1 MSNLKRFIIPLAI
14 LLVIAGYAVFYFVS
28 RKTHFN
34 DSYVNG
40 NTAGNLYNGGIFCEH
55 NGMVYFSN
63 PDDNHYLYSMDTATG
78 EVEKLYEDIASFINA
93 DDNHV
98 YYVRNNVAKDF
109 QFAFLHF
116 NTNSLCRYD
125 LKTGKVRILDSAPSI
140 YASLIGNYIY
150 YIHYD
155 TETSS
160 TLYRIKIDGSE
171 KEQVDT
177 NPYFT
182 CSANGPY
189 LYYNGIENDH
199 NIYQMDTS
207 SGVSQTIC
215 QGNYWMPSADNENIY
230 FLDCLNNYSLVKLGR
245 SQSEPVQLASDRIE
259 YYNVCGNMIFFQR
272 NNLNG
277 DAALCCMRTD
287 GSNYKVIREGNF
299 TNINATSQY
308 VYFSAVGEE
317 DTIYQTPVS
326 GSGEVSTFLP
336 ASED

>member
-1 MSNLKRFIIPLAI
+1 MIRKRLPRFTGLKLTDPKKNRLIPI
-14 LLVIAGYAVFYFVS
+14 LILPV
-28 RKTHFN
+28 
-34 DSYVNG
+34 
-40 NTAGNLYNGGIFCEH
+40 L
-55 NGMVYFSN
+55 
-63 PDDNHYLYSMDTATG
+63 PTG
-78 EVEKLYEDIASFINA
+78 LI
-93 DDNHV
+93 
-98 YYVRNNVAKDF
+98 
-109 QFAFLHF
+109 
-116 NTNSLCRYD
+116 
-125 LKTGKVRILDSAPSI
+125 SI
-140 YASLIGNYIY
+140 
-150 YIHYD
+150 
-155 TETSS
+155 T
-160 TLYRIKIDGSE
+160 
-171 KEQVDT
+171 
-177 NPYFT
+177 
-182 CSANGPY
+182 
-189 LYYNGIENDH
+189 
-199 NIYQMDTS
+199 
-207 SGVSQTIC
+207 TIC